1 MQTRITPHLA
11 EYIEDYMA
19 ARADYLDLLRRIG
32 DKIDDEVASVKDAE
46 PYQYEVFRRDGIVSN
61 RDFFFAFHKKLFI
74 EAAETKAKM
83 KYIAE
88 LIDRRATQLGL
99 DRVQVWREIAEGF

>member
-1 MQTRITPHLA
+1 MLKMTPQLD
-11 EYIEDYMA
+11 EYIEDYLST
-19 ARADYLDLLRRIG
+19 RLWYLDLLRRIG
-32 DKIDDEVASVKDAE
+32 NKINDEVASIEDVE
-46 PYQYEVFRRDGIVSN
+46 PYQHEVFRRDGIVSN

-88 LIDRRATQLGL
+88 LIDRRAKQLGL
-99 DRVQVWREIAEGF
+99 NPVEVWRDISERF